1 MKCIIYIFQVCQIC
15 QFTYLSEFYVLGST
29 FIRGSVN
36 THLCKKIYIF
46 YLRMKAKLK
55 QFEKKEKRKKKTRQI
70 YVYVS
75 QTVKI
80 NALFQ
85 TCDMYVA

>member
-1 MKCIIYIFQVCQIC
+1 MYYIYIFQVCQIC

-36 THLCKKIYIF
+36 THLCKEIYIF

-55 QFEKKEKRKKKTRQI
+55 QFEKKEKRRKKHDRSMCMFLRLLRSTRYFKLVI
-70 YVYVS
+70 
-75 QTVKI
+75 
-80 NALFQ
+80 
-85 TCDMYVA
+85 CM

>member
-1 MKCIIYIFQVCQIC
+1 MKCIIYIFQVSQIC
-15 QFTYLSEFYVLGST
+15 QFTYLSKFYVLGST
-29 FIRGSVN
+29 FIRESVN
-36 THLCKKIYIF
+36 THLCKKMYIF
-46 YLRMKAKLK
+46 YLRMKTNLK
-55 QFEKKEKRKKKTRQI
+55 QFEKKEKKTRQI

-85 TCDMYVA
+85 TCDMYVV